1 MWYTVVNPP
10 CSSTVVHGAIGLQC
24 SWGTSAEVSKFYFC
38 CLLTQRNWRE
48 ENFTRL
54 TLSPQSF
61 PGKSDTFHGNTSYAR
76 DSSLLKRGFSSS
88 PDVIILVTRFLL
100 PPLRIIFCLI
110 LTKKL
115 NLLLAWWNVDVVLR
129 CLNQRLGYSHICSVL
144 PQPPF
149 KRIICFIKYS
159 TLRKICRM
167 GP

>member
-1 MWYTVVNPP
+1 MVPLVYSAHEEHQQKFL
-10 CSSTVVHGAIGLQC
+10 SSTFAVCWHKETEGKRVLSC
-24 SWGTSAEVSKFYFC
+24 
-38 CLLTQRNWRE
+38 
-48 ENFTRL
+48 L

-61 PGKSDTFHGNTSYAR
+61 PGISDTFHGNTSCAR
-76 DSSLLKRGFSSS
+76 DSSRLKRGFSRC
-88 PDVIILVTRFLL
+88 PEVVILVTRFLL
-100 PPLRIIFCLI
+100 SALRIIFCLF

-115 NLLLAWWNVDVVLR
+115 DLLLAWWNVDVVLR

-149 KRIICFIKYS
+149 KCIICFIKYS